1 MLLELLLID
10 VVSGSIGGGLEKQ
23 TGATGLLLPKR
34 LFIGAL
40 LELMRSVRS
49 VSFSGLL
56 TSPTL
61 MKQGLVLQKRM
72 LVSARF
78 FTLTLVIVDA

>member
-1 MLLELLLID
+1 MLNELLLVD

-23 TGATGLLLPKR
+23 TGATGLLFPKR
-34 LFIGAL
+34 LFIGTL

-49 VSFSGLL
+49 VSFPGLL
-56 TSPTL
+56 ASSTL

-72 LVSARF
+72 LVSTRF
-78 FTLTLVIVDA
+78 FTFPLVVVNT